1 VSLRRRTY
9 PEVVD
14 NLLTTIVKGVA
25 AESHPFPP
33 PDTLQP
39 PFRFR
44 LLQPPVTEIVSVY
57 GSRDGNPQRFR
68 KDIDYTLLDDKQTLE
83 WQEGAALPDS
93 GTLVNINYYPESATP
108 LVTDIQTGSVVRT
121 LAEAVGL
128 EMAAVYAQ
136 LQAVYDA
143 AFIDTATGSSLE
155 KVVGLLGIERIA
167 GGRAAGML
175 EFTRAP
181 GSKGEITLRAG
192 TRVITADGQ
201 IEYETIST
209 VTMLEGQNSIRVAA
223 RDLEINDPLPADS
236 LVILPIPIAGIATVT
251 NLPTAITNED
261 ETDDQLRARAK
272 NFLHGSERGTLG
284 ALHNAVQRQGITADI
299 VEDEETPGLVEIT
312 PHAENF
318 TPEQAER
325 LRAAIYEARP
335 AGVRVVI
342 KGVQAP
348 RKINLTLRLTTKDA
362 LIARDIRAAQ
372 RTARDKISEY
382 FATLPVKEAGS
393 LNRIVGAI
401 LSIAEI
407 DDVQILSATLD
418 TGENVL
424 DQAAGKLQIAGFPT
438 VLGELQIADPA
449 LPTQL
454 TVTVT
459 FPQGQAPA
467 DQPQIQSAVS
477 AAIAYLNTINAS
489 ELSAVEQVKRVLS
502 YGKLLQ
508 VVPLPTSAPP
518 LPRTLEAYDA
528 AAVSPTLPT
537 ETTAS
542 PYQVQFVVTQESG
555 LSRVLAKATDPAYT
569 LTPFERLSLGSATVQ
584 ANNG

>member
-1 VSLRRRTY
+1 MSLRRRTY

-14 NLLTTIVKGVA
+14 NLLTAIVKGVA

-33 PDTLQP
+33 PDAQQP
-39 PFRFR
+39 PFRFH
-44 LLQPPVTEIVSVY
+44 LQQPPVSEIVSVY
-57 GSRDGNPQRFR
+57 GSRDGNPLRFR
-68 KDIDYTLLDDKQTLE
+68 KDIDYKLLDDKQTLE
-83 WQEGAALPDS
+83 WQEGATLPDP
-93 GTLVNINYYPESATP
+93 GTLVNINYYPESVTP
-108 LVTDIQTGSVVRT
+108 LVTDVQTGSVVRT

-143 AFIDTATGSSLE
+143 AFIDTATGSSLD
-155 KVVGLLGIERIA
+155 KVVGLLGVERIA
-167 GGRAAGML
+167 GGRASGML

-192 TRVITADGQ
+192 TRVITVDGE

-209 VTMLEGQNSIRVAA
+209 VTMLEGQNSIRVAT

-236 LVILPIPIAGIATVT
+236 LVILPTPIAGIVSVT
-251 NLPTAITNED
+251 NLPTAIANED
-261 ETDDQLRARAK
+261 ESDDQLRARAK

-299 VEDEETPGLVEIT
+299 VEVESTPGLVEIT

-325 LRAAIYEARP
+325 LQAAIYEARP

-348 RKINLTLRLTTKDA
+348 RKINLSLRLTTKDA
-362 LIARDIRAAQ
+362 LIPRDVRAAQ

-393 LNRIVGAI
+393 LNRIVGAV
-401 LSIAEI
+401 LSIPEI
-407 DDVQILSATLD
+407 ADVQILSATLD

-449 LPTQL
+449 LPTL
-454 TVTVT
+454 LAVTVT
-459 FPQGQAPA
+459 FPQGQTPA
-467 DQPQIQSAVS
+467 DQPQIQSAIS
-477 AAIAYLNTINAS
+477 ATIAYLNTINAT
-489 ELSAVEQVKRVLS
+489 ELPPEEQAKRELS

-508 VVPLPTSAPP
+508 VVPLPNSAPP
-518 LPRTLEAYDA
+518 LPRTLEAFYSE
-528 AAVSPTLPT
+528 AVPPTLPT
-537 ETTAS
+537 EATTS

-569 LTPFERLSLGSATVQ
+569 LTPFERLSLGGVTVQ
-584 ANNG
+584 VNNG